1 MTAAYRRF
9 VAIGDSQTEG
19 VGDHLHPDGSDR
31 GWADRFAE
39 GLARQYPGLLY
50 ANLAIRGRRIR
61 QIHDE
66 QLEPA
71 LALEPD
77 LASVM
82 AGANDLIRPGLD
94 LDLTLDLMDDMQS
107 HFSSIGARVLTNTY
121 PVAPGSGPF
130 GHRVSDR
137 FRAYN
142 EGLREIAER
151 HDALL
156 IDLETIP
163 STTDPRLWSHDRL
176 HLNPAGHERLSL
188 AALALIEGAAEG
200 RNRLGLDSF
209 PSGQIPGWARDL
221 PPPPEVPGVTA
232 FRRDMGWVFRYLLP
246 WVGRRLTGRSSG
258 DGRLAKRPE
267 MSAVEAPGQPAAR
280 AAESGSGG

>member
-1 MTAAYRRF
+1 M
-9 VAIGDSQTEG
+9 
-19 VGDHLHPDGSDR
+19 
-31 GWADRFAE
+31 
-39 GLARQYPGLLY
+39 LY

-71 LALEPD
+71 LALKPD

-94 LDLTLDLMDDMQS
+94 LDLTLELMDDMQS
-107 HFSSIGARVLTNTY
+107 RFTAAGARVLTNTY

-142 EGLREIAER
+142 EGLREIASR
-151 HDALL
+151 YDALL

-176 HLNPAGHERLSL
+176 HLNPNGHDRLAQGVFALVQIADAGYTRL
-188 AALALIEGAAEG
+188 A
-200 RNRLGLDSF
+200 LDSF
-209 PSGQIPGWARDL
+209 PPDDLPGWMRDL
-221 PPPPEVPGVTA
+221 PPAPPLPAATE
-232 FRRDMGWVFRYLLP
+232 FRQHMGWVFRYLLP

-258 DGRLAKRPE
+258 DGRSAKRPFLTP
-267 MSAVEAPGQPAAR
+267 V
-280 AAESGSGG
+280 SGG

>member
-1 MTAAYRRF
+1 M
-9 VAIGDSQTEG
+9 AIGDSQTEG
-19 VGDHLHPDGSDR
+19 VGDHPHPDGTDR

-39 GLARQYPGLLY
+39 ALNTVSPGLLY

-71 LALEPD
+71 LALNPD

-94 LDLTLDLMDDMQS
+94 MDLTLGLMDDMQS
-107 HFSSIGARVLTNTY
+107 RFRAGGATVLSNTY

-137 FRAYN
+137 FRVYN
-142 EGLREIAER
+142 QGLREIAER
-151 HDALL
+151 HGTLL
-156 IDLETIP
+156 IDLETFP

-176 HLNPAGHERLSL
+176 HLNPAGHDRLARGVFTL
-188 AALALIEGAAEG
+188 VEGAADG
-200 RNRLGLDSF
+200 RNLLTLDSF
-209 PSGQIPGWARDL
+209 PAGEVPDWAGDL
-221 PPPPEVPGVTA
+221 PPAPTVPRATE
-232 FRRDMGWVFRYLLP
+232 FRQDMGWVFRYLLP

-258 DGRLAKRPE
+258 DGRAAKRSELRPVGHE
-267 MSAVEAPGQPAAR
+267 PVVASSDPAA
-280 AAESGSGG
+280 